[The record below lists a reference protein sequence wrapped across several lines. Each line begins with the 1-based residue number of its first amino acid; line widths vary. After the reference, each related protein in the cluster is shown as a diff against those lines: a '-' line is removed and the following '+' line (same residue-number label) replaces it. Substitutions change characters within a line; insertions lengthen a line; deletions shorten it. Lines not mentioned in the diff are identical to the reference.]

1 MTCDLC
7 DRPVKARC
15 LCENHYRQ
23 ALRAERKKDPEIAH
37 QQRRDALAKARAAR
51 TARARER
58 LDDLA
63 ELLGYGEWPPRACAR
78 LGWSVKGA
86 VHAAQR
92 QGRDGI
98 TAALRP
104 FERDGDA

>member
-1 MTCDLC
+1 MTCELC

-23 ALRAERKKDPEIAH
+23 ALRAERKKDPEIAR
-37 QQRRDALAKARAAR
+37 QQRRDALEKARESR
-51 TARARER
+51 TARAQER

-63 ELLGYGEWPPRACAR
+63 ELLDYGEWPPRACDR

-86 VHAAQR
+86 LKAAQR
-92 QGRDGI
+92 QGRDDI

-104 FERDGDA
+104 FEREAAA

>member
-1 MTCDLC
+1 MTCELC

-23 ALRAERKKDPEIAH
+23 ALRAERKKDPKTAR
-37 QQRRDALAKARAAR
+37 QQRRDALTKARASR
-51 TARARER
+51 TARAQGR

-63 ELLGYGEWPPRACAR
+63 ELLDYGEWPPRACAR
-78 LGWSVKGA
+78 VGWSVKGA
-86 VHAAQR
+86 LKAAQR
-92 QGRDGI
+92 QGRGDI

-104 FERDGDA
+104 FEREAAA